1 MKSIV
6 GFFTS
11 RFRSARVVA
20 TISFRNLV
28 RQFRRNLLLGA
39 GIAVSLSILIVTAS
53 FTGGLTDILFNK
65 VLVNMSGHIRVSM
78 DEYTTRRSDVIRD
91 KARFIKAIRDNVDGI
106 KQINEVVS
114 AFGRTVGN
122 GKTGLVALVG
132 IPQDADFYNE
142 TQLESGNP
150 RDMYAPGVFPGIL
163 MTKNAAKDLN
173 VKMNDTVTV
182 RFETIYGQSQ
192 APKFKVVGLIPSQNM
207 FMDMAAFVDEEKL
220 RGFLNL
226 KPEEVLGLNIITTY
240 PGNAAKVIAQADKLH
255 AALAP
260 EAAGLQA
267 VLSAGG
273 REAKGD
279 IFSLRLEND
288 PAALSLSRNA
298 LQFVKGDIDAFA
310 RAKDGIVLT
319 QPLAEKLGAGIGT
332 RVTYRYAPK
341 NSKEPVERQLVV
353 KGVVKPIA
361 PFADATAFANE
372 DDFYQTFFWNIPKEP
387 ARVAHDAPLFKAL
400 VPEWDLMA
408 RSATTDAA
416 MKKRLA
422 LNREQWKGAKV
433 DVQTMFENA
442 STIIDFAKG
451 LNTISLVA
459 VLVLFV
465 VILIGVVN
473 TMRMSIR
480 ERTRE
485 IGTNRAIGMQ
495 RADVRSVFVMEIV
508 FLAFLACVAGVL
520 LAYGLMALLSLMTV
534 ELTDNPFS
542 MFFIN
547 KHLYFVPT
555 AQAIAA
561 NFITIVLVA
570 FVIAFFSARRAAK
583 LRVADALRHYE

>member
-78 DEYTTRRSDVIRD
+78 DEYTTRRSDVIRV

-207 FMDMAAFVDEEKL
+207 FMDMAAFVDEKTL

-240 PGNAAKVIAQADKLH
+240 PGNAAKVIAQAMPRSTPVSFILT
-255 AALAP
+255 P
-260 EAAGLQA
+260 
-267 VLSAGG
+267 
-273 REAKGD
+273 
-279 IFSLRLEND
+279 
-288 PAALSLSRNA
+288 PATFTNTSCVSR
-298 LQFVKGDIDAFA
+298 
-310 RAKDGIVLT
+310 
-319 QPLAEKLGAGIGT
+319 
-332 RVTYRYAPK
+332 
-341 NSKEPVERQLVV
+341 
-353 KGVVKPIA
+353 
-361 PFADATAFANE
+361 
-372 DDFYQTFFWNIPKEP
+372 
-387 ARVAHDAPLFKAL
+387 
-400 VPEWDLMA
+400 
-408 RSATTDAA
+408 
-416 MKKRLA
+416 
-422 LNREQWKGAKV
+422 
-433 DVQTMFENA
+433 
-442 STIIDFAKG
+442 
-451 LNTISLVA
+451 
-459 VLVLFV
+459 
-465 VILIGVVN
+465 
-473 TMRMSIR
+473 
-480 ERTRE
+480 
-485 IGTNRAIGMQ
+485 
-495 RADVRSVFVMEIV
+495 
-508 FLAFLACVAGVL
+508 
-520 LAYGLMALLSLMTV
+520 
-534 ELTDNPFS
+534 
-542 MFFIN
+542 
-547 KHLYFVPT
+547 
-555 AQAIAA
+555 
-561 NFITIVLVA
+561 
-570 FVIAFFSARRAAK
+570 
-583 LRVADALRHYE
+583 